1 MLPELHA
8 AMTAALETAANQ
20 YLRLAPES
28 LAQLGR
34 LQGKVIA
41 VELRGLGQTLYLL
54 PDAQGLMVQSHFEG
68 EPDATLAGTPLSF
81 AELSLSRN
89 PNRVLFR
96 GDVQITGDIRLG
108 QDFKRILD
116 ELDVDWEEVL
126 SQYTGDIVAHKLG
139 DLVRDIS
146 QWGQN
151 ALRTLG
157 QNGAE
162 YLQQESFDLPFKEEV
177 GPFLKEVSQVRDDVE
192 RLAARVARLQQH
204 LGNTPDEI

>member
-1 MLPELHA
+1 MLPELNA
-8 AMTAALETAANQ
+8 AFTATLENALNG

-41 VELRGLGQTLYLL
+41 VELRGLRQTLYLL
-54 PDAQGLMVQSHFEG
+54 PDSQGLMVQSHYEG
-68 EPDATLAGTPLSF
+68 TPDATLSGTPIAF
-81 AELSLSRN
+81 AELSFSSN

-96 GDVQITGDIRLG
+96 GDVEITGDIKLG

-116 ELDVDWEEVL
+116 ELDVDWEEIL
-126 SQYTGDIVAHKLG
+126 SHYTGDVIAHKMG
-139 DLVRDIS
+139 DLLRGMN
-146 QWGQN
+146 QWGKKS
-151 ALRTLG
+151 LTTLG

-177 GPFLKEVSQVRDDVE
+177 QSFLSEVNQVRDDVE
-192 RLAARVARLQQH
+192 RLAARVARLQQIAKQ
-204 LGNTPDEI
+204 D

>member
-1 MLPELHA
+1 MLPELNA
-8 AMTAALETAANQ
+8 AFTAVLETAANS
-20 YLRLAPES
+20 YLKLAPES
-28 LAQLGR
+28 LAKLGK

-41 VELRGLGQTLYLL
+41 VELRGLNQTLYLL
-54 PDAQGLMVQSHFEG
+54 PDSQGLMVQSHFEG
-68 EPDATLAGTPLSF
+68 KPDATLSGTPVSF
-81 AELSLSRN
+81 AELSLSSN

-96 GDVQITGDIRLG
+96 GDVTISGDIKLG

-126 SQYTGDIVAHKLG
+126 SQYTGDLVAHKLG
-139 DLVRDIS
+139 DLLRGFN

-151 ALRTLG
+151 TLRTLG

-177 GPFLKEVSQVRDDVE
+177 EPFLKDINQIRDDVE
-192 RLAARVARLQQH
+192 RLEARVKRLQQK
-204 LGNTPDEI
+204 LESN

>member
-1 MLPELHA
+1 MLHELNA
-8 AMTAALETAANQ
+8 AFTAVLENAVNG
-20 YLRLAPES
+20 YLQLAPES

-41 VELRGLGQTLYLL
+41 VELRGLKQTLYML
-54 PDAQGLMVQSHFEG
+54 PDPQGMMIQSHYAG
-68 EPDATLAGTPLSF
+68 EADATLSGTPVSF
-81 AELSLSRN
+81 AELSLSHN

-96 GDVQITGDIRLG
+96 GDVEITGDIKLG

-126 SQYTGDIVAHKLG
+126 SQYTGDVVAHKVG
-139 DLVRDIS
+139 DLLRGIN
-146 QWGQN
+146 QWGKN
-151 ALRTLG
+151 ALSTLG

-177 GPFLKEVSQVRDDVE
+177 QPFLGEVNQVRDDVE
-192 RLAARVARLQQH
+192 RLAARVARLQQQ
-204 LGNTPDEI
+204 LDTKD